1 MQIQDKIIPDQKIA
15 VINYKGPI
23 SDLEVLLSK
32 LMDWVETE
40 EIKTIGEPFI
50 IYYSPRHSVNQG
62 DAVFDVGIAI
72 EGNAQAKDIIKTAD
86 LFEHG
91 VLSGIHEG
99 SIDNILDSYEDIGR
113 ALDKSNND
121 EELREGLELIYKK
134 LTDTLKKEGLEEIP
148 AKGEKFDPF
157 KHEALMVENN
167 PDYENGE
174 IIEVLMKGYT
184 LKDKVIR
191 YSKVKVCKK

>member
-72 EGNAQAKDIIKTAD
+72 EGYAQAKDIIKTAD

-99 SIDNILDSYEDIGR
+99 SIDNILDSY
-113 ALDKSNND
+113 
-121 EELREGLELIYKK
+121 
-134 LTDTLKKEGLEEIP
+134 DT
-148 AKGEKFDPF
+148 
-157 KHEALMVENN
+157 MVKVAQENN
-167 PDYENGE
+167 YD
-174 IIEVLMKGYT
+174 IIGSPTEVLVKNIHNADSEEEYIT
-184 LKDKVIR
+184 EIR
-191 YSKVKVCKK
+191 LPIIKM

>member
-50 IYYSPRHSVNQG
+50 IYYSPRQSVNHG

-72 EGNAQAKDIIKTAD
+72 EGNAQAKDIIKNLQD
-86 LFEHG
+86 QIYYVENPH
-91 VLSGIHEG
+91 
-99 SIDNILDSYEDIGR
+99 NDI
-113 ALDKSNND
+113 D
-121 EELREGLELIYKK
+121 EENRDFIVEEANSLI
-134 LTDTLKKEGLEEIP
+134 EEIQ
-148 AKGEKFDPF
+148 KEYRNK
-157 KHEALMVENN
+157 NN
-167 PDYENGE
+167 VIGLYNHPMAGFY
-174 IIEVLMKGYT
+174 VLQDKYILYKD
-184 LKDKVIR
+184 LKDYYNELEGKN
-191 YSKVKVCKK
+191 K

>member
-1 MQIQDKIIPDQKIA
+1 MLSPIFVWINPGAIQLTLTPFGASSIANDFVIPWIEA
-15 VINYKGPI
+15 LLAEYKTFAY
-23 SDLEVLLSK
+23 
-32 LMDWVETE
+32 TE

-99 SIDNILDSYEDIGR
+99 SIDNILDSY
-113 ALDKSNND
+113 
-121 EELREGLELIYKK
+121 
-134 LTDTLKKEGLEEIP
+134 DT
-148 AKGEKFDPF
+148 
-157 KHEALMVENN
+157 M
-167 PDYENGE
+167 
-174 IIEVLMKGYT
+174 
-184 LKDKVIR
+184 
-191 YSKVKVCKK
+191 VKVAQM

>member
-23 SDLEVLLSK
+23 SDLEILLSK
-32 LMDWVETE
+32 LMDWVEAE

-72 EGNAQAKDIIKTAD
+72 EGDVQAKDIIKTAD

-99 SIDNILDSYEDIGR
+99 SIDNILDSY
-113 ALDKSNND
+113 
-121 EELREGLELIYKK
+121 
-134 LTDTLKKEGLEEIP
+134 DT
-148 AKGEKFDPF
+148 
-157 KHEALMVENN
+157 MVKVAQENN
-167 PDYENGE
+167 YD
-174 IIEVLMKGYT
+174 IIGSPTEVLIKNIHNADSEEEYVT
-184 LKDKVIR
+184 EIR
-191 YSKVKVCKK
+191 LPIIKM